1 MEIVEDVVIV
11 GAGIAGLATAVALMR
26 VGIRALVLERSDGLR
41 ATGAALTLFPNAW
54 LALDALG
61 VSHKLTSIY
70 APLKKGSVTNV
81 RTGLIQDI
89 SLSET
94 EGLYAAPRSVHRKVL
109 LETLANELPKGT
121 IRFSSKLATIE
132 SQAQEA
138 GSPIAII
145 HLEDETVIKA
155 KVLIG
160 CDGVHSVV
168 ARWLGI
174 APPVHSGRSAVR
186 GLAVFPQ
193 GHGHRLQEVQQFV
206 DLGKRAGIVPLN
218 DKEAYWF
225 LSCLSPPK
233 VLGDKMAENPE
244 LIQKE
249 VIENYAKDFPSS
261 FLDMVKHSDLSTL
274 SWAPLMLRYPW
285 NIVLG
290 NLSKGNITLAGDA
303 MHPMTPDLGQG
314 GGSALEDAVVLGRH
328 IGLSFVQNGRIVP
341 KEMPQALQGYLKE
354 RKWRVAGLI
363 TGSYLSGWVQ
373 EGSNWLTNFLRY
385 FFYRFFFARIR
396 SVVSYD
402 CGKLPSVSSS
412 ESNNSSKND

>member
-11 GAGIAGLATAVALMR
+11 GAGIAGLATAVAMKR
-26 VGIRALVLERSDGLR
+26 VGVRALVLERSDGLR
-41 ATGAALTLFPNAW
+41 ATGAAIGLFPNAW

-70 APLKKGSVTNV
+70 APLKKVSVTNV
-81 RTGLIQDI
+81 RTGLIQDTYF
-89 SLSET
+89 SGT
-94 EGLYAAPRSVHRKVL
+94 ERINGAPRLVHRKVL
-109 LETLANELPKGT
+109 LETLANELPIDT
-121 IRFSSKLATIE
+121 IRFSSKLATIK
-132 SQAQEA
+132 SQAHEA

-145 HLEDETVIKA
+145 HLEDKTVIKA

-186 GLAVFPQ
+186 GLSVFPQ
-193 GHGHRLQEVQQFV
+193 GHGLQETQQFV
-206 DLGKRAGIVPLN
+206 DLGKRAGFAPLN

-225 LSCLSPPK
+225 LTCLSPPQAK
-233 VLGDKMAENPE
+233 NPE

-261 FLDMVKHSDLSTL
+261 FLDMVKHSDVSTL

-290 NLSKGNITLAGDA
+290 NLSKGNITVAGDA

-314 GGSALEDAVVLGRH
+314 GCSALEDAVVLGRH
-328 IGLSFVQNGRIVP
+328 IGLSFVKNGRLVP
-341 KEMPQALQGYLKE
+341 KEMPLAIQGYLKE
-354 RKWRVAGLI
+354 RKWRVAGLVI
-363 TGSYLSGWVQ
+363 LSYLSGWVQ
-373 EGSNWLTNFLRY
+373 SGSNWLTNFLRY
-385 FFYRFFFARIR
+385 FFYRFFFSRIR
-396 SVVSYD
+396 SVVYYD

-412 ESNNSSKND
+412 VSNDSSKID